1 MSQSFELLLLLALGR
16 VLREREAGRAFGVG
30 RRVGDCGGRKH
41 VSEDGE
47 VRVLGL
53 EGGGVGA
60 SRKVASECAVQERV
74 GGRARAGHTP
84 LVLSGQ

>member
-1 MSQSFELLLLLALGR
+1 MSLVSLGGLGDEAVLEGEAGGPVSQSFELLLLLALGR

-53 EGGGVGA
+53 EGGGV
-60 SRKVASECAVQERV
+60 
-74 GGRARAGHTP
+74 
-84 LVLSGQ
+84 